1 MLTVAVITMFSL
13 LLSSA
18 SIRASTVSGV
28 VGSSRSSMAKDEEAV
43 AVVTVPVAAVAVVAA
58 LSSGTVESQQVGRRT
73 VEWWC
78 RSRLYRSPRTSSSLS
93 STSANCLLNSMKW

>member
-18 SIRASTVSGV
+18 SIRAKTVSGV
-28 VGSSRSSMAKDEEAV
+28 VGSSRSSMANDDVVLVAEA
-43 AVVTVPVAAVAVVAA
+43 TVVVAA
-58 LSSGTVESQQVGRRT
+58 AELLSSGTAAPESQQVAAVGRT

-78 RSRLYRSPRTSSSLS
+78 LSLS
-93 STSANCLLNSMKW
+93 